1 MPAEYRNENDWSQ
14 ANISLAK
21 KTDFQLS
28 RPLDLEEEVNKFSQQ
43 KLSDYKQWQDALR
56 SS

>member
-28 RPLDLEEEVNKFSQQ
+28 RPLGLEEEVNKLSQQ
-43 KLSDYKQWQDALR
+43 K
-56 SS
+56 